1 MTERRSRM
9 PWVAWVIGMLA
20 LAVTLALV
28 VLNHSYSED
37 AIFIPLAVA
46 VTIGWTTVG
55 AMVASRTPG
64 NPTGWL
70 MIAVGVS
77 FVIGGVGSEY
87 ATYALQTSPEVLPLA
102 SFAAWLSEW
111 TNVVLVAA
119 VPLLLLVFPTGHL
132 PSPRW
137 RPLGWLIVGLSAIA
151 AAGIAV
157 EPGAIQVT
165 HEDFITNPIGVAEL
179 ERLLDV
185 ALPVIGV
192 AILLASLGAVA
203 SVVVRFHRSRG
214 EERQQLRWFAY
225 AAALGA
231 GLLICVLVSSIG
243 SQAGEVRPAS
253 EIFGY
258 AFLVAVGIGWPAAI
272 GIAML
277 KYRLYDLDI
286 VLRKTVIV
294 TVVAAFIT
302 VVFLGALVLATVGGG
317 FLLAVPLLLL
327 AFDPVR
333 KRARSVA
340 DRVVY
345 GKRATP
351 YEVITSFSE
360 RMAETYSTD
369 DVLPRM
375 AQVLQGATG
384 ASAATVWLRVG
395 REMRPAAS
403 SPANGREE
411 PQPIAEDGLPSLPA
425 DLAEEVRHQ
434 GDLLGALTVSMP
446 PNDPIDPPRSKLV
459 RDFAAQAGLVLRNV
473 RLIEELR
480 ESRRRIVSAQDE
492 RAKALERNIHDG
504 AQQQLVALAVKQRL
518 AASLVRQDPDKAAE
532 ILAELQTETAD
543 ALDDLRDLARGIY
556 PPLLADKGLAVAL
569 EAQARKALISTE
581 VQADSIGRY
590 PQEVEAAVYFCCLE
604 ALQNATKYAGASKMN
619 LRLWERDG
627 DLVFSAADDGRGFDK
642 QAASL
647 GAGLQNMSDRISAL
661 GGTLEVTSQP
671 GAGVTIIG
679 RIPPE
684 PRVHSWS
691 SPGHRE
697 PAPHGE
703 PNLS

>member
-1 MTERRSRM
+1 M

-203 SVVVRFHRSRG
+203 SVVVASQGFVL
-214 EERQQLRWFAY
+214 EYWM
-225 AAALGA
+225 GA
-231 GLLICVLVSSIG
+231 GLLICVLLSSLG

-411 PQPIAEDGLPSLPA
+411 PQPIAEDGLPSLRA

-518 AASLVRQDPDKAAE
+518 AASLVRQDPDRAYE

-604 ALQNATKYAGASKMN
+604 ALQNATKYAGASKMH
-619 LRLWERDG
+619 LMLWERDG
-627 DLVFSAADDGRGFDK
+627 DLVFSAADDGRGFDM

-647 GAGLQNMSDRISAL
+647 GTGLQNMSDRISAL

-671 GAGVTIIG
+671 GAGVTITG

>member
-1 MTERRSRM
+1 VPGGVGWTMRREGVMTERRSRM

-28 VLNHSYSED
+28 VLNHGYGED
-37 AIFIPLAVA
+37 ALFIPLAVA

-87 ATYALQTSPEVLPLA
+87 ATYALQASPEVLPLA

-111 TNVVLVAA
+111 INVVLVAA

-137 RPLGWLIVGLSAIA
+137 RPLAWLIVGLSAIA

-165 HEDFITNPIGVAEL
+165 RGDFVTNPIGVAEL
-179 ERLLDV
+179 GRLLDV
-185 ALPVIGV
+185 VLPVIGV

-231 GLLICVLVSSIG
+231 GLLICVLLSSLG
-243 SQAGEVRPAS
+243 SQPGEVRPAS

-258 AFLVAVGIGWPAAI
+258 AFLVAVGVGWPAAI

-302 VVFLGALVLATVGGG
+302 VVFLGALVVATVGGG

-369 DVLPRM
+369 DVLPRI

-411 PQPIAEDGLPSLPA
+411 PQPIEDGLPSLPA

-434 GDLLGALTVSMP
+434 GDLLGALTISMP

-518 AASLVRQDPDKAAE
+518 AASLVHRDPAKAAE
-532 ILAELQTETAD
+532 ILAELQTDTAD
-543 ALDDLRDLARGIY
+543 ALEDLRDLARGIF

-569 EAQARKALISTE
+569 ESQARKAMISTE

-604 ALQNATKYAGASKMN
+604 AMQNATKYAGASKMS

-627 DLVFSAADDGRGFDK
+627 ELVFSAADDGRGFDK

-647 GAGLQNMSDRISAL
+647 GAGLQNMTDRISAL

-671 GAGVTIIG
+671 GAGVTITG

-684 PRVHSWS
+684 PRVHS
-691 SPGHRE
+691 
-697 PAPHGE
+697 
-703 PNLS
+703 